1 MSIRPSATLEES
13 LVRLASRNMTP
24 VQTRVVKYIYAREA
38 TSSCTY
44 SWYVRAI
51 SRELGI
57 PESTVKWC
65 LNILREMLL
74 IEAGTASERGLPL
87 KLTYPGLV
95 VAEMLSKI
103 NVGMQKE
110 VIVE

>member
-1 MSIRPSATLEES
+1 LSIKPSATLEES

-24 VQTRVVKYIYAREA
+24 VQTRVVQYIYTRES

-51 SRELGI
+51 SKELSI

-65 LNILREMLL
+65 LNILRDMLL
-74 IEAGTASERGLPL
+74 IEAGSASERGLPL
-87 KLTYPGLV
+87 RLTYPGLV

-103 NVGMQKE
+103 NVRMQKE
-110 VIVE
+110 VVLE

>member
-1 MSIRPSATLEES
+1 
-13 LVRLASRNMTP
+13 MTP
-24 VQTRVVKYIYAREA
+24 VQTRVVQYIYARES

-51 SRELGI
+51 SKELGI

-65 LNILREMLL
+65 LNLLREMLL
-74 IEAGTASERGLPL
+74 IEAGSASERGLPL
-87 KLTYPGLV
+87 RLTYPGLV
-95 VAEMLSKI
+95 VAEKLSKI
-103 NVGMQKE
+103 NVRMQE